1 MGWGVGERGG
11 VGMTFSSVVIRDAC
25 RGKGAHVPSLHLDM
39 HGEEERDEKITSVQ
53 LIHPDV
59 DSPVAFEVNTNKKI
73 ASFPSQSVIIMQSEF
88 SHHD

>member
-59 DSPVAFEVNTNKKI
+59 DSPVAFEVNTNKKK
-73 ASFPSQSVIIMQSEF
+73 
-88 SHHD
+88 